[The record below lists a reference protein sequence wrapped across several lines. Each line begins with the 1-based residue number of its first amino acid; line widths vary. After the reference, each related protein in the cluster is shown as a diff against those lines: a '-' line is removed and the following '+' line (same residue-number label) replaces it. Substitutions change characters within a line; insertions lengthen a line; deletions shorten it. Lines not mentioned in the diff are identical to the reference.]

1 MPKGKSMRMKG
12 SICNITAAEVDD
24 VNCITLIRPADSY

>member
-12 SICNITAAEVDD
+12 SICNITAAEVD
-24 VNCITLIRPADSY
+24 VNCNTLIRPADSY